1 MKKGNGTALLLAL
14 ALTAGMGLA
23 ASPAP
28 KPTPRPKSDAQSN
41 ARGSQRSEAPTTR
54 FAGELISLDLKDAE
68 LRDVIATFGKLEHL
82 NVAIDP
88 EVRGSV
94 TIGLHDVPWDQAL
107 EVILRSNG
115 FGYILEGN
123 ILRVGTPAR
132 LAEP

>member
-1 MKKGNGTALLLAL
+1 MKKGNGTALLIALAL
-14 ALTAGMGLA
+14 AAGPGLA

-41 ARGSQRSEAPTTR
+41 ARGSQQREAPTTH
-54 FAGELISLDLKDAE
+54 FAGELISLDLKDAD
-68 LRDVIATFGKLEHL
+68 LRDVIATFGKLEHI

-94 TIGLHDVPWDQAL
+94 TIRLQDIPWDQAL

-115 FGYILEGN
+115 FGYLLEGN
-123 ILRVGTPAR
+123 ILRVGMPAR
-132 LAEP
+132 LAGP